1 MFLISSSTTSIIFRT
16 WWVVGIVFGTEN
28 INYLAKLLDWL
39 IRNGWL
45 NTFRSRGGIGYLQRR
60 VKPYVLRKRLCAMS
74 LCRCDVIYGGSRG
87 NWRFL
92 SAKLDYLCYAIF
104 RPSVCFLDATILM
117 FSAILTVVWKRFSL
131 IDMCWLTP
139 EARTVLSWSGRE
151 EQRLWSPWYK
161 PVNIILG
168 RRRAPAPT
176 WAASSGPEDDNLEV
190 KLYWDKLYGM
200 LVQEMENISGSKAR
214 SVARTASIEIETS
227 DTSTVWDACYSSR
240 SSALFIW
247 GLIMEKLAK
256 CIFYIN
262 LKEFKSWWRWWWWSS
277 SSFLTRRSLYSST
290 RINPIFHG
298 SWRLMIWSLCC
309 SVFLRKRGPAAYM
322 GGFGG
327 ARKSQL
333 GGIPGYYQ

>member
-1 MFLISSSTTSIIFRT
+1 MRHFWLLFFYLRVSLIFYYLPSCTGYRKRECSMFLISSSTTSIIFRT

-45 NTFRSRGGIGYLQRR
+45 NAFRSRGGIGYLQRR

-139 EARTVLSWSGRE
+139 EARTVLSCGAGERSRG
-151 EQRLWSPWYK
+151 S
-161 PVNIILG
+161 
-168 RRRAPAPT
+168 
-176 WAASSGPEDDNLEV
+176 EV
-190 KLYWDKLYGM
+190 LD
-200 LVQEMENISGSKAR
+200 
-214 SVARTASIEIETS
+214 
-227 DTSTVWDACYSSR
+227 
-240 SSALFIW
+240 
-247 GLIMEKLAK
+247 
-256 CIFYIN
+256 IN
-262 LKEFKSWWRWWWWSS
+262 L
-277 SSFLTRRSLYSST
+277 
-290 RINPIFHG
+290 
-298 SWRLMIWSLCC
+298 
-309 SVFLRKRGPAAYM
+309 
-322 GGFGG
+322 
-327 ARKSQL
+327 
-333 GGIPGYYQ
+333 